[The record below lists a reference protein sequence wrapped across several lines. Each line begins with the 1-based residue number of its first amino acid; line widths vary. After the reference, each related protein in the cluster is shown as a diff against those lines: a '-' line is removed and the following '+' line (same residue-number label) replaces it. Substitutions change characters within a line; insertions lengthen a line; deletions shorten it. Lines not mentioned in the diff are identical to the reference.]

1 MLLHSCKFTLCHL
14 QELES
19 FYRGVHTADAGA
31 APGIAAE
38 VQLPPAYPTGV
49 LLGCVEVA
57 DVLTVRGR
65 LPLAAS
71 CTVTVQAVLQER
83 CFTACAAWRWWM
95 CRQ

>member
-38 VQLPPAYPTGV
+38 VQLPPAYPTA
-49 LLGCVEVA
+49 C
-57 DVLTVRGR
+57 
-65 LPLAAS
+65 
-71 CTVTVQAVLQER
+71 CWAV
-83 CFTACAAWRWWM
+83 WRWRM
-95 CRQ
+95 C